1 MTDMTV
7 LLAEDDEGHALLIK
21 RNLKRGGVG
30 NEILHFRD
38 GQEILDF
45 LLCRGAGPHRL
56 PGARYVV
63 LLDIRMPKVDGV
75 EVLRRIKAERE
86 LRKLP
91 VIMITTANDPRD
103 VEECHEIG
111 CSTYLTKPV
120 DYDRFVEAIV
130 HLGKFLGAVEVPSIG
145 RGER

>member
-7 LLAEDDEGHALLIK
+7 LLAEDDDGHALLIK
-21 RNLKRGGVG
+21 RNLRRGGVE

-38 GQEILDF
+38 GEEILDF
-45 LLCRGAGPHRL
+45 LFCRGAGPHRL

-63 LLDIRMPKVDGV
+63 LLDIRMPKVDGM
-75 EVLRRIKAERE
+75 EVLRRIKAERD

-111 CSTYLTKPV
+111 CNTYLTKPV

-145 RGER
+145 RGVR